1 MATAFQVT
9 FDCANVDR
17 MAKFWAVALGYIEQ
31 PPPKGHDS
39 WEAFA
44 TAVGIPEFE
53 WDKMSAL
60 IDPDGVG
67 PRVLFQKVPE
77 AKAVK
82 NRVHLDVNI
91 AKGVPPEQRHAT
103 VQTHVQKLV
112 DAGGERAETIDE
124 HGDYWVVM
132 RDVEGNE
139 FCVQ

>member
-1 MATAFQVT
+1 MASTFQVT

-17 MAKFWAVALGYIEQ
+17 MTKFWAVALGYIEQ
-31 PPPKGHDS
+31 PPPMGHDS

-60 IDPDGVG
+60 VDPEGVG

-77 AKAVK
+77 DKTAK

-91 AKGVPPEQRHAT
+91 GKAVPPEQRHPA
-103 VQTHVQKLV
+103 VHRHVNKHIE
-112 DAGGERAETIDE
+112 AGAHRVETIDE
-124 HGDYWVVM
+124 HGDHWVVM

>member
-1 MATAFQVT
+1 MATGFQVT
-9 FDCANVDR
+9 FDCLNVDR
-17 MAKFWAVALGYIEQ
+17 MATFWAVALGYIKQ

-53 WDKMSAL
+53 WDKMSAVV
-60 IDPDGVG
+60 DPDGGG
-67 PRVLFQKVPE
+67 PRLLFAKVPE
-77 AKAVK
+77 QKTVK

-91 AKGVPPEQRHAT
+91 GKSVPPEQRHDA
-103 VQTHVQKLV
+103 VQAHVEKLV
-112 DAGGERAETIDE
+112 EAGGERMEIIDE